1 MRFYSFTNANY
12 MSQLQLGLQT
22 AHCVADMAT
31 KYLMQVDN
39 EAYDDWAV
47 NHKTIIILNGGNCAM
62 LNELYNFMD
71 DGRNPYPYTK
81 FNEDEQSLAGAIT
94 CVGVVLPEEVYETAR
109 LIRNRTLYRPDSIG
123 TNVTF
128 SAVGDPLE
136 NERLCNLCNF
146 YNSRDQWHDE
156 LFVRLN
162 SCGMA

>member
-12 MSQLQLGLQT
+12 MNQLQLGLQT

-31 KYLMQVDN
+31 KYLVHVDN
-39 EAYDDWAV
+39 EAYNDWAV

-71 DGRNPYPYTK
+71 DLRNPYPYTK

-94 CVGVVLPEEVYETAR
+94 CVGIVLPEEVYETAR
-109 LIRNRTLYRPDSIG
+109 LLRNRTFFKIEGAFNHVFRSTDDI
-123 TNVTF
+123 
-128 SAVGDPLE
+128 LE
-136 NERLCNLCNF
+136 NARLQELCDF
-146 YNSRDQWHDE
+146 YNSASPWTFE
-156 LFVRLN
+156 FINRLN